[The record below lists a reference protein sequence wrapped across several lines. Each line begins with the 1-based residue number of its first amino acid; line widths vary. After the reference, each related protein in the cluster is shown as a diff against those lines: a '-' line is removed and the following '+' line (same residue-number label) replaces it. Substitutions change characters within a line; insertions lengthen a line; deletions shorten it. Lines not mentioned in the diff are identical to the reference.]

1 MVISTASSP
10 TILIRRSNSDTI
22 IGKRDRRHRVP
33 AQEIVQNYLLIWLD
47 EKIDRSTDDFRNSIR
62 QLRRTVNTI
71 EVFHDTDE
79 CIGYM
84 SQLQNENSFLIIA
97 GSLCESVVPRIHNM
111 TQLYSIYVLCQ
122 KKAKYEE
129 WAKNWSKVKDIFV
142 EIDSICESVRQ
153 TARECDEDS
162 IVISNQIEP
171 SFMYTQLFKEIILEI
186 DFDEQKEI
194 NDLVEYAGKKYAD
207 NEKELKVIDE
217 FAQKYQGHLG
227 GNNQPISWYT
237 RECFMYHM
245 VNKALCTLQVETLL
259 KMGMFIRD
267 LHQNIQKLHSEQF
280 YQIQNDSSITT
291 LIVYRGKTMME
302 EDFKEKIKQGVLMS
316 FNNFLSTSEERNVA
330 MGFISKGLKKSTP
343 DNNKIGVLF
352 KMKIDRS
359 ISSAS
364 FARIDDISHFET
376 EKEVLF
382 STHTVFRI
390 QHITEIRMM
399 DTDAKKIWQVELTL
413 TNGSDDEQLSA
424 LTEKI
429 REEITGT
436 GWQTMGC
443 LLWKLGA
450 NDKAEEVYKML
461 LAQASNQSD
470 KAYCYNELGLIK
482 TDQGDYQNAVEFLKK
497 TLDIYEQT
505 LTPNHPDL
513 ATSYNNIGW
522 VYNNMGEYSKALS
535 SYERSLEI
543 RKIALP
549 PTHSDFA
556 QSYNNIGLVYNNMG
570 EYSKALEFHEK
581 AYKIRE
587 KTLPPSHPDLAT
599 SLDNIGGVYSNRGE
613 YSKALSSYERSLEIR
628 KIALPPTHS
637 DSAQSYNN
645 IGLVHN
651 NMGEY
656 SKALEFYEKSHQIYE
671 KALSPN
677 HPDFATVFSNIGLV
691 HNNMGEYSKAL
702 EFYEKSHQIYE
713 KALPPNHPHL
723 ATVFSNIGL
732 VHNNMGEY
740 SKALEFYEKSH
751 QIYEKALPPNYLDLA
766 SSFSNIGQMYQNLG
780 EYSKALEFY
789 EKAYKIR
796 EKTLPPSHS
805 DLAVSRLNFAACY
818 EKMGDYSETLEALQ
832 TALQIQEKVFEEG
845 NQAFTSTY
853 SLFGRVYRNM
863 KEYSKALDYFQ
874 KCLAIEQKTLPA
886 KHPHLALT
894 YSNIGD
900 VHRLEGCYEMALLF
914 HQKALNIQEN
924 SRCNPLDCATTYVNL
939 GETYREMKDYTTAMT
954 YYQKG
959 MEIREKK
966 LGKNHPD
973 LDIIYHNLAKLYLI
987 TQQYSM
993 AMKNVQQA
1001 IKIGEEKL
1009 PGNHPHLVDYRETLE
1024 KIRK

>member
-549 PTHSDFA
+549 PTHSD
-556 QSYNNIGLVYNNMG
+556 
-570 EYSKALEFHEK
+570 
-581 AYKIRE
+581 
-587 KTLPPSHPDLAT
+587 
-599 SLDNIGGVYSNRGE
+599 
-613 YSKALSSYERSLEIR
+613 
-628 KIALPPTHS
+628 
-637 DSAQSYNN
+637 SAQSYNN

-1024 KIRK
+1024 KIRKM